1 MRKLWTTLLSLLLV
15 AGLFG
20 YGCGGSGY
28 DEESASKAS
37 ASDSDDDYYDDE
49 SDDAEED
56 GEEEAEPEGAA
67 DWIVEAVEGNEEDD
81 EE

>member
-1 MRKLWTTLLSLLLV
+1 MRKLWTTLLSLLVV
-15 AGLFG
+15 ASLSS
-20 YGCGGSGY
+20 YGCGGSSY
-28 DEESASKAS
+28 EESPSKAS
-37 ASDSDDDYYDDE
+37 ASDAEDDYYDDE
-49 SDDAEED
+49 ADDAEED